1 MQWNFTWSQELIFQ
15 SLGIPNASH
24 NQHLAKVKTTQESL
38 AFVHKIVHIT
48 CFVYTVKCP
57 LQNNFY

>member
-1 MQWNFTWSQELIFQ
+1 MQWNFTWSQEFSFQ
-15 SLGIPNASH
+15 SWGIPNASH

-48 CFVYTVKCP
+48 CFVYKVP
-57 LQNNFY
+57 SSE